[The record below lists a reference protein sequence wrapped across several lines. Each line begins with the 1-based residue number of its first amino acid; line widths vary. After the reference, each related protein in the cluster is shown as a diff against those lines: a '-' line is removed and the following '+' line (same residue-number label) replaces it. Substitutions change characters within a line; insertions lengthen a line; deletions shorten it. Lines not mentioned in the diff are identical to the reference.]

1 MKPVRIFIVDD
12 DPEELIM
19 MKEVFAAKG
28 IEQATYFN
36 EAEALL
42 DALKLTPDHQLPDI
56 IVSDLNMPKFSGSE
70 LISVIRENSR
80 YDDIPIIIYSTS
92 SFAHD
97 IEHCLKAGA
106 YEFVVKPNVFAGY
119 EKLADRLVLFQ

>member
-1 MKPVRIFIVDD
+1 MKPVKIFIVDD

-28 IEQATYFN
+28 IEHATYFN
-36 EAEALL
+36 EAEQLL
-42 DALKLTPDHQLPDI
+42 ETLKLTPDQQLPDI
-56 IVSDLNMPKFSGSE
+56 IVSDLNMPKFSGAE
-70 LISVIRENSR
+70 LISILRDNSR

-92 SFAHD
+92 SFSHD